1 MKKTMKKISILL
13 LSSVFVFTSCQKDNE
28 SNYTDTA
35 NVEKMDDLKI
45 NPEFNFKTTKE
56 TRFNIKTLDFA
67 GSNMPNVRIDIYT
80 DFAEQKGSLLSS
92 GMTDQ
97 NGNLSLSRE
106 LPSYY
111 TEVVLSTQ
119 FLGYPREIK
128 VPVVNGMVNYTYGG
142 IVKNNKSTLGAM
154 LTPKSTNANFT
165 FFGSYNS
172 QGVPSYLV
180 TNDVFDNQF
189 LSNVNSTLPEQHP
202 VPTYNPQYITN
213 GTETDVK
220 LTEACDVWITFVA
233 EGAGWQN
240 VLGFYTYDINNPPT
254 SANQISTIKI
264 ILPNASMTN
273 SGGGLNPGNK
283 VKIGTFPAGTGIGW
297 VLIANGWSNGTVTNG
312 THMVY
317 SNPAFNPEANANLKR
332 HNVFLYDQGRSLF
345 LIGFED
351 MRRDL
356 GSDNDFNDLVFY
368 VKSNPITAIDNSNTP
383 PVINTLPDT
392 DGDGVSDP
400 TDDYPN
406 DPSKAFNNYYP
417 SKNGMSTLAFEDL
430 WPAKGDYDFNDIV
443 VDYRFNQITNAQ
455 SKVVKIEGK
464 ILPRATGAA
473 YNNGFGFELPI
484 PVSGVSS
491 ATGAQIK
498 DNYINIAANGMEA
511 NQTNAVYIAFDNA
524 YKIFRETNF
533 VNING
538 NAGINTTIGGSTGVA
553 DTINLV
559 INLSQ
564 PVNMSVL
571 GNPPYNPFMIVNK
584 NRGMEVHLPNQAN
597 TSLANTSIFGTIDDN
612 SIPASNR
619 YYKTSNN
626 LPWAVNIA
634 ESFDYPVEKVA
645 IISAF
650 TKFASWA
657 QSNGSLYPDWYQNKS
672 GYRNTQYIYHK

>member
-56 TRFNIKTLDFA
+56 THFSIKTLDFA

-473 YNNGFGFELPI
+473 FNNGFGFELPI

-626 LPWAVNIA
+626 LPWAVNTA
-634 ESFDYPVEKVA
+634 ESFNYPVEKVA

>member
-1 MKKTMKKISILL
+1 MKKTIKKISILL
-13 LSSVFVFTSCQKDNE
+13 LSSVFVVTSCQKDNE
-28 SNYTDTA
+28 SNFTDTA
-35 NVEKMDDLKI
+35 NVEKMEDLKI

-189 LSNVNSTLPEQHP
+189 LSNVNSTLPEQRP

-351 MRRDL
+351 MRRDQ

-473 YNNGFGFELPI
+473 FNNGFGFELPI
-484 PVSGVSS
+484 LVSGVSS

-524 YKIFRETNF
+524 YKIFK
-533 VNING
+533 NIKQGNNNG
-538 NAGINTTIGGSTGVA
+538 NAGINTTIGGTTGEA

-559 INLSQ
+559 INLTQ
-564 PVNMSVL
+564 PVNMSTL
-571 GNPPYNPFMIVNK
+571 GNPPYNPFMIINK

-626 LPWAVNIA
+626 LPWAINIA
-634 ESFDYPVEKVA
+634 ESFEYPIEKA
-645 IISAF
+645 EIIKAY

-657 QSNGSLYPDWYQNKS
+657 QSNGTLYPDWYKTLIYKQNE
-672 GYRNTQYIYHK
+672 YIYHK